1 MGLHAPFGY
10 VGYEWQ
16 MPKLACDTLELLCQG
31 CHTNSDYNNGCHGC
45 PAGVFFYACKE
56 YVMEAW
62 EEDKHFGEYAGE
74 AWQKRRE
81 EMYGHRDSPEEIA
94 KWQKMADYHKPE
106 ARAIRK
112 LKRLFK
118 KLEPCPYWQQ
128 RGEDVKFDFT
138 EHRKAIAAIKAFQEK
153 MMAEIHENLKKWE
166 ERKSAC

>member
-16 MPKLACDTLELLCQG
+16 MPTLACDTLELLCQG
-31 CHTNSDYNNGCHGC
+31 CHTNQDYQNGCHGC

-56 YVMEAW
+56 YVMEAQ
-62 EEDKHFGEYAGE
+62 EEDKHYHRYTTKD
-74 AWQKRRE
+74 WLDSRE
-81 EMYGHRDSPEEIA
+81 KMYGYRDSPKEIA
-94 KWQKMADYHKPE
+94 RWQKLADYHKPE

-138 EHRKAIAAIKAFQEK
+138 EHRKAIAAIKAFKEK
-153 MMAEIHENLKKWE
+153 MMGEIRASFEKKQE
-166 ERKSAC
+166 EI